1 MLANWVPAPPK
12 VRWADNEVHVWLTT
26 LELPGDQ
33 VGRME
38 TLLSLDER
46 EKAAR
51 FHFEKDRRHYIAGR
65 GFLRSLLGE
74 YLAADPARL
83 EFVCNSYGK
92 PSLASSPTPT
102 LRFNLS
108 HSRGLALCAVAHER
122 DVGIDLEYIRPDF
135 ATDEIAERF
144 FAPAEVAALRS
155 LAPEQQPRA
164 FFDCWTRKEAY
175 IKARGDGLFRLLN
188 SFTVAFAPDEPPAIL
203 HAEDDPQASV
213 RWSVHALDAPDGF
226 AAALV
231 VEQPVAQ
238 IQCWRWPSGRAD

>member
-1 MLANWVPAPPK
+1 MMLANWVPAPPK

-164 FFDCWTRKEAY
+164 FFNCWTRKEAF
-175 IKARGDGLFRLLN
+175 IKALGLGVSHPLDCFDVSLAPGDPARILRVKDTPGADAGWCLD
-188 SFTVAFAPDEPPAIL
+188 SFSPLPGFVVAMVTEC
-203 HAEDDPQASV
+203 Q
-213 RWSVHALDAPDGF
+213 R
-226 AAALV
+226 
-231 VEQPVAQ
+231 
-238 IQCWRWPSGRAD
+238 